1 MGMSEYLQQL
11 RRCVGKD
18 TLLVPAAAG
27 CIRDEE
33 GRILLVRRSDED
45 GLWGFPGGAM
55 EPGES
60 AGQAMVREVSEE
72 TGLEVEPV
80 ALIGVYSSPD
90 FAFSFPNGDRV
101 QAVSSFFECRVVG
114 GSLRPDMEETLELR
128 FFGPDERP
136 GCAPL
141 VWLVFR
147 MPSSMGGRLSSIR
160 LVLAFIR
167 GGRDGSAREV

>member
-136 GCAPL
+136 RLRPACVAR
-141 VWLVFR
+141 FR
-147 MPSSMGGRLSSIR
+147 D
-160 LVLAFIR
+160 AFAFEER
-167 GGRDGSAREV
+167 AFYH

>member
-1 MGMSEYLQQL
+1 MGMSEYFKKL

-27 CIRDEE
+27 CIRDEQ
-33 GRILLVRRSDED
+33 GRVLLVRRSDED

-60 AGQAMVREVSEE
+60 AGQAVVREVCEE
-72 TGLEVEPV
+72 TGLEVEPIS
-80 ALIGVYSSPD
+80 LIGVYSSPD

-101 QAVSSFFECRVVG
+101 QAVSSFFECRIAG

-128 FFGPDERP
+128 FFGSDERP
-136 GCAPL
+136 RLRPACVAR
-141 VWLVFR
+141 FR
-147 MPSSMGGRLSSIR
+147 D
-160 LVLAFIR
+160 AFEYR
-167 GGRDGSAREV
+167 GSAFYR